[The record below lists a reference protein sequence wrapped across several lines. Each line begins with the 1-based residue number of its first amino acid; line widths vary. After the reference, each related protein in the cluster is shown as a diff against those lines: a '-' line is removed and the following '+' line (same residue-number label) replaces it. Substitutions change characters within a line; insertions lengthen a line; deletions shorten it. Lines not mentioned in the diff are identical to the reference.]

1 MPLTL
6 GVPLGYTVP
15 LGVNSQILSRRLSG
29 IPVLT
34 PGEYPRS
41 PPRGSLRVAHQQ
53 WCASLRTRLHR
64 SQDYPKKFPKH
75 SKKVSKTSLLRRIF
89 GAYNLFGLSRIPELA
104 AHGFRPVL
112 VNNYVALIVIK
123 EETVYVAHVFHQT
136 QDYANLV

>member
-64 SQDYPKKFPKH
+64 SQDYPKKFPKG

-89 GAYNLFGLSRIPELA
+89 GAYKVLA
-104 AHGFRPVL
+104 ACTPTFGTLPSDKVPEKFRLTPKQAQKLEEIAQEPIIDIDPKVL
-112 VNNYVALIVIK
+112 S
-123 EETVYVAHVFHQT
+123 EH
-136 QDYANLV
+136 